1 MTENNNFSDYYYSIR
16 DKAKDFLEKIHQ
28 ESDETKEAF
37 SLMISSINGE
47 RVLTEEEEA
56 KIGEQFKDILKT
68 IGLVGA
74 TILPGGFL
82 YFLIAKVFKLN
93 KFVLPSSFNKE
104 TPEEIRRS
112 EEKSI
117 END

>member
-1 MTENNNFSDYYYSIR
+1 MSDQHHSLGDYYHSIR
-16 DKAKDFLEKIHQ
+16 DKAKDFLEKVHQ

-37 SLMISSINGE
+37 SLMMSSINGTHE
-47 RVLTEEEEA
+47 LTDAEKA
-56 KIGEQFKDILKT
+56 KIGEQFKDVLKT

-93 KFVLPSSFNKE
+93 KFVLPSAFNQ
-104 TPEEIRRS
+104 
-112 EEKSI
+112 EKPDKT
-117 END
+117 EDNE